1 VLALVATITAWLVN
15 VQTANGLANG
25 LSADAQAA
33 IFDVAATVAIAAI
46 ATWLYVPGV
55 AQRLLPRARRRAV
68 LPSPA

>member
-1 VLALVATITAWLVN
+1 MLAPVATITAWLVY
-15 VQTANGLANG
+15 VQTANGP
-25 LSADAQAA
+25 SADDQAA